1 MTRSDR
7 IFETH
12 SHLDVGATGCTGTHH
27 GAPGDGC
34 LSSARRTTPL
44 SDVAGLSYLTT

>member
-1 MTRSDR
+1 MTTSAR

-12 SHLDVGATGCTGTHH
+12 SHLDVGATGGADTHH

-34 LSSARRTTPL
+34 LSSARRTTSL
-44 SDVAGLSYLTT
+44 GDVVGLSYLTT